1 MQIRRHIKEILLISL
16 LGLLIYF
23 NSLQSGFIWDDYSL
37 VVDNPLIRDIHKAAR
52 VFGSRLSVH
61 GDIFYR
67 PTQNLSYM
75 LDFLLFKFDPRGYH
89 LTNILLHI
97 IVGILFF
104 HLSNLLGKNRRV
116 SLCAALLYLASP
128 LWVESVTY
136 ISGRADI
143 LMSLFILMSFIF
155 FIKKR
160 ILLCI
165 ICYIFALFS
174 KEASL
179 VYPLIILSY
188 LLVWRKP
195 DKKYI
200 TLAVLLCAI
209 TLIYGVTML
218 VTSWGVTA
226 FRSESFPLSTRLL
239 FLPCAIGKYLALI
252 FFPANLHMSYTVR
265 LPHSLL
271 EPQVLLSVSLVGLL
285 ALAFFYYL
293 KKDKF
298 IAFFL
303 LWFFIFFIPH
313 SGIFPINAF
322 FADHFIY
329 LAAFGIFAVFLSLLD
344 KLKIRWLFLSIFM
357 IYLSYFSIATARYNS
372 VWGEPARFY
381 QRIIRLSENSFAAYN
396 NLGVLY
402 MDQGRL
408 TDARRLFER
417 SIEIKPDF
425 VDARINLARGY
436 YLQGDLKR
444 ATGLIRGVIQEDPD
458 NAYAW
463 NYLGTFS
470 LKQGDRD
477 MAEDSYIRACRLAPM
492 QGGLL
497 LDLYTL
503 YSLDNRSQEAAEI
516 KEKIAS
522 IDKYALAELYIRDS
536 RYLLT
541 IADLVGSLSSV
552 DEALQINPYRADFYR
567 LRGDILKEV
576 GDYEGAFLQ
585 YKLVLKLSP
594 SDWQA
599 HNSLG
604 ELYLRIE
611 FFEDARR
618 CFEKALSLQPDST
631 KTQQNL
637 QAVKGQLREAVE
649 FRE

>member
-1 MQIRRHIKEILLISL
+1 MQKRIYLKEIIFICA
-16 LGLLIYF
+16 LGVLIYF
-23 NSLQSGFIWDDYSL
+23 NALQAGFIWDDYSL
-37 VVDNPLIRDIHKAAR
+37 VVDNPLIRDVSKIFKI
-52 VFGSRLSVH
+52 FSSNLSVH

-67 PTQNLSYM
+67 PTQNLSYI

-104 HLSNLLGKNRRV
+104 YLSNLLGKNRRV
-116 SLCAALLYLASP
+116 SLCATLLYLASP

-143 LMSLFILMSFIF
+143 LMSLFILISFIF

-160 ILLCI
+160 MISCI

-188 LLVWRKP
+188 LLVWRKR
-195 DKKYI
+195 DKKQVS
-200 TLAVLLCAI
+200 LAIILSAI
-209 TLIYGVTML
+209 TLVYGITML
-218 VTSWGVTA
+218 VASWGVSA
-226 FRSESFPLSTRLL
+226 LSSDSFPLSTRLL
-239 FLPCAIGKYLALI
+239 FLPVAIGKYLALL

-265 LPHSLL
+265 LPYSIL
-271 EPQVLLSVSLVGLL
+271 EPQVLLSLSLVGLL
-285 ALAFFYYL
+285 VASFFYYL

-303 LWFFIFFIPH
+303 LWFFVFFIPH

-344 KLKIRWLFLSIFM
+344 KLKRRWIFNSIV
-357 IYLSYFSIATARYNS
+357 ILYLCYFGVATARYNS
-372 VWGEPARFY
+372 LWGDPARFY
-381 QRIIRLSENSFAAYN
+381 QRIISFSKNSFAAYN

-408 TDARRLFER
+408 TDAARLFER

-425 VDARINLARGY
+425 LDARINLARVY
-436 YLQGDLKR
+436 YFKGDLRR
-444 ATGLIRGVIQEDPD
+444 ATGLIRGVIEEDPD

-470 LKQGDRD
+470 LKQGDKD
-477 MAEDSYIRACRLAPM
+477 LAEDSYIMACQLAPM
-492 QGGLL
+492 QGGFL

-503 YSLDNRSQEAAEI
+503 YTLDNRTHEAAEI
-516 KEKIAS
+516 KERIAS
-522 IDKYALAELYIRDS
+522 IDNYALAELYISDS

-541 IADLVGSLSSV
+541 IADLGGALNSV
-552 DEALQINPYRADFYR
+552 DEALEINPYRGDFYR
-567 LRGDILKEV
+567 LRGDILEEA
-576 GDYEGAFLQ
+576 GDYEEAFLQ
-585 YKLVLKLSP
+585 YKLALKHSR

-599 HNSLG
+599 YNSLG

-618 CFEKALSLQPDST
+618 CFKQALLLQPNST
-631 KTQQNL
+631 KAQQNL
-637 QAVKGQLREAVE
+637 QAVKGQLQEPAE
-649 FRE
+649 FKE